1 MPEVAD
7 PDTLQRFVEAQ
18 SAAYDD
24 VTRELRQGHKQTHWM
39 WFVFP
44 QLKGLGRTSTADFY
58 GIASAEE
65 AVAYL
70 RHPVLGHRLRECARL
85 LLAVPAGRTAEAVL
99 GGIDT
104 LKLRS
109 CMTLFGAVAAD
120 PGDRALFHAVLD
132 RYYDGLPDSRT
143 QAMLGRSDLSAP

>member
-1 MPEVAD
+1 MPEVAE

-18 SAAYDD
+18 SAVYDD
-24 VTRELRQGHKQTHWM
+24 VTLELREGRKRTHWM
-39 WFVFP
+39 WFAFP

-70 RHPVLGHRLRECARL
+70 RHPVLGPRLRECTRL
-85 LLAVPAGRTAEAVL
+85 LLTVPADRTAEAVL
-99 GGIDT
+99 GGIDA

-109 CMTLFGAVAAD
+109 CVTLFGAVAAD
-120 PGDRALFHAVLD
+120 PVDRALFQAVLD

-143 QAMLGRSDLSAP
+143 QAMLGDLSAP